1 MGTLSAPFWCLC
13 QKLSLSLL
21 YLNKT
26 LSHKS
31 SEWSSL
37 VSGHEWNSS
46 PSEAKNPGV
55 FCGSATTFQEEWE
68 CLDLGQ
74 RELYRDVMLENY
86 GNLAFSGE
94 DNCLPESLIYP
105 RDFGSFTCRMSP
117 GIICVLQWSLRSLLL
132 RNKWEL
138 VRIDRKLPDDS
149 HDSNLPLS
157 WALCLLRSRLE
168 VTLSVYWYK
177 IMVPSS

>member
-1 MGTLSAPFWCLC
+1 MKPRLWPQIEFFSFRGQESWCLLWFSNN
-13 QKLSLSLL
+13 LSRGVGVPRP
-21 YLNKT
+21 
-26 LSHKS
+26 
-31 SEWSSL
+31 WS
-37 VSGHEWNSS
+37 
-46 PSEAKNPGV
+46 A
-55 FCGSATTFQEEWE
+55 
-68 CLDLGQ
+68 
-74 RELYRDVMLENY
+74 ELYRDMMLENY

-177 IMVPSS
+177 IMLPSS

>member
-1 MGTLSAPFWCLC
+1 MKPRLWPQIEFFSFRGQESRRLLWFSN
-13 QKLSLSLL
+13 SLSRG
-21 YLNKT
+21 
-26 LSHKS
+26 
-31 SEWSSL
+31 
-37 VSGHEWNSS
+37 VGV
-46 PSEAKNPGV
+46 PGPR
-55 FCGSATTFQEEWE
+55 SAGIVQGP
-68 CLDLGQ
+68 DV
-74 RELYRDVMLENY
+74 RELWEHGFLSEN
-86 GNLAFSGE
+86 S
-94 DNCLPESLIYP
+94 CLPESLIYP

-177 IMVPSS
+177 ITLPFS